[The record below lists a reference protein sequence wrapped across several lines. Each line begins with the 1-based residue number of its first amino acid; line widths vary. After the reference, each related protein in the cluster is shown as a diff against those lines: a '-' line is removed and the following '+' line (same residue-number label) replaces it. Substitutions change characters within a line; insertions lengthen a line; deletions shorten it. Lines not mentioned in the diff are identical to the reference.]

1 MKEFFNP
8 FISGSDG
15 GGGGGGGEGGTVDAY
30 TKAQTDAMLNKKA
43 DKANVYTKT
52 ETDAA
57 ITDQVSGIITDISE
71 L

>member
-15 GGGGGGGEGGTVDAY
+15 GGSGEGGTVDAY

-43 DKANVYTKT
+43 NRADVYTKT
-52 ETDAA
+52 ETDDA
-57 ITDQVSGIITDISE
+57 ITDQVSEIVKDISE

>member
-15 GGGGGGGEGGTVDAY
+15 SGGGGGEGGTVDAY

-43 DKANVYTKT
+43 NRADVYTKT
-52 ETDAA
+52 ETDDA
-57 ITDQVSGIITDISE
+57 ITDQVSEIVTDISE

>member
-15 GGGGGGGEGGTVDAY
+15 SGGGGGGTADAY

-52 ETDAA
+52 ETDDA